1 MAEARKVRIGIDVG
15 GTFTHAVAMDAATLA
30 LIGKTKVPTTHTAA
44 EGVARG
50 VVESLQTLLRECGIA
65 PGQIVLIAHATTQA
79 TNALLEG
86 DVAPVGIIGM
96 GRGAGAWL
104 ARRQTAIRP
113 IRLAPGR
120 FLQISH
126 RFIPSDRVTEK
137 TIKAAIDEL
146 RRGGAQV
153 IVAAEAFSVDDPT
166 REQLVCD
173 IAAQEGLPA
182 TATHHVS
189 RLHGLGI
196 RTRTAVINASML
208 PKMLGTADM
217 TEQAVRAAGIAA
229 PLMIMRSDGGVMNIA
244 EMRRRPILTMLSGPA
259 AGVAAALLYARV
271 SDGVF
276 LEVGGTST
284 DISAIRNG
292 RCRIRSAE
300 VGGQKL
306 HVSTLDVRTVGVAGG
321 SLVSLRDGN
330 VADVGPRS
338 AHIAGLP
345 YVSFLYPLPESM
357 AAAKPPPSGDY
368 YLTALVQPRRDL
380 LEPSVDEEPGLR
392 TQPPPIDGT
401 DVFVPVPRHPRE
413 APYEAAVTPTC
424 ASNFLGLVPR
434 HDPAAGDCDTIG
446 RVLKLLAETLGFD
459 GARPLAETIMNTAA
473 PKVVALVEGFI
484 RDYQLDRGVIRLIGG
499 GGGASAIVPYV
510 AKVMGLPHE
519 TVENADVISAIGVAL
534 ALVRDSVERTVIEP
548 TEEDIRRIREEAF
561 TSVLH
566 MGAAADTIEVFV
578 EVDAKRNLL
587 RATAEGSTEIRQQE
601 LRSRAISEEERREHV
616 SASIGACLAH
626 PQRRI
631 VAAGFEVWSAER
643 IVHRLWRFLPERRQ
657 AIRVLDR
664 TGAIRW
670 ASNRADARPSIVAT
684 ADKDLA
690 AFAETYTRYSDA
702 GATAPRCHV
711 LLEGRIVD
719 LSGLVEM
726 PQVLDVLRIELKRH
740 PLNAECVLLVDL
752 SSG

>member
-1 MAEARKVRIGIDVG
+1 MAGTRKVRIGIDVG
-15 GTFTHAVAMDAATLA
+15 GTFTHAVAIDAATLA
-30 LIGKTKVPTTHTAA
+30 LIGKSKVPTTHTAA

-50 VVESLQTLLRECGIA
+50 VVDSLQNLLRECGIA
-65 PGQIVLIAHATTQA
+65 RDEIILIAHATTQA

-104 ARRQTAIRP
+104 ARCQTAIRP

-120 FLQISH
+120 YLKIGQ
-126 RFIPSDRVTEK
+126 RFILSDRVTEA
-137 TIKAAIDEL
+137 TINAAIDGL
-146 RRGGAQV
+146 YRDGAQV

-166 REQLVCD
+166 HEQLVCD
-173 IAAQEGLPA
+173 IAARRGLAA

-217 TEQAVRAAGIAA
+217 TEQAVRAAGITA
-229 PLMIMRSDGGVMNIA
+229 PLMIMRSDGGVMDIA

-284 DISAIRNG
+284 DISAIKNG

-321 SLVSLRDGN
+321 SLVCFRDGKL
-330 VADVGPRS
+330 ADVGPRS

-345 YVSFLYPLPESM
+345 YVSFLYPQPESM
-357 AAAKPPPSGDY
+357 AAAKPPSSGSC
-368 YLTALVQPRRDL
+368 YLTALVQPRRDF
-380 LEPSVDEEPGLR
+380 LEPSVDEESPPR
-392 TQPPPIDGT
+392 IQPPPTDGT
-401 DVFVPVPRHPRE
+401 DSFVRLPRSTRE
-413 APYEAAVTPTC
+413 EAYEAAVTPTC
-424 ASNFLGLVPR
+424 ASNYLGLIPR
-434 HDPAAGDCDTIG
+434 RDPAAGDCAVIENA
-446 RVLKLLAETLGFD
+446 LCLLADTTGFD
-459 GARPLAETIMNTAA
+459 GARPLAEAIMNTAA
-473 PKVVALVEGFI
+473 PKITRLVEGLI
-484 RDYQLDRGVIRLIGG
+484 NDYQLDRGVIRLIGG

-534 ALVRDSVERTVIEP
+534 ALVRDTIERTVIEP
-548 TEEDIRRIREEAF
+548 SEEDIRRIREEAF
-561 TSVLH
+561 TSVLR

-601 LRSRAISEEERREHV
+601 LRGRELNAEERGRLV
-616 SASIGACLAH
+616 AASIGPSVAPPRQILT
-626 PQRRI
+626 
-631 VAAGFEVWSAER
+631 AAGFEVWAAER
-643 IVHRLWRFLPERRQ
+643 IVHRLWRFLPEKRQ

-670 ASNRADARPSIVAT
+670 ASNRADAHASTVAT

-690 AFAETYTRYSDA
+690 TFAETYTRYSDA
-702 GATAPRCHV
+702 GATIPRCHV

-726 PQVLDVLRIELKRH
+726 PQVLDLLRIELKRH
-740 PLNAECVLLVDL
+740 VQKAECVLLVDL